1 MPVQNLATIQ
11 QISKNG
17 TLGITW
23 VNKLGM
29 RACVTE
35 VYTWHKGDTGT
46 FDLRGQ
52 HIGCIS
58 DVCHGSTCKQTLCRS
73 ESTEN
78 LRSLHTH
85 THTHTHAHMQTRV
98 VNGWALGQL

>member
-1 MPVQNLATIQ
+1 VNECCDTIFHFNFMPVQNLATIQ

-35 VYTWHKGDTGT
+35 VYT
-46 FDLRGQ
+46 
-52 HIGCIS
+52 
-58 DVCHGSTCKQTLCRS
+58 
-73 ESTEN
+73 
-78 LRSLHTH
+78 
-85 THTHTHAHMQTRV
+85 
-98 VNGWALGQL
+98 